1 MHMLYNSDSFV
12 VVQIEMLP
20 ELGAPDAHGGAM
32 TLTRGGYEIVDKHA
46 RKEMF
51 IEGAMA
57 ESFKEGVDA
66 LIDSAHSVEDFDAY
80 LERFAGMAQQ
90 PVVMH

>member
-1 MHMLYNSDSFV
+1 MQMLYNSDSYA

-20 ELGAPDAHGGAM
+20 EVGASASQGPG
-32 TLTRGGYEIVDKHA
+32 TSLTRGGYEIVDKHA

-51 IEGAMA
+51 IEGALA
-57 ESFKEGVDA
+57 ESFKEGVNA
-66 LIDSAHSVEDFDAY
+66 LIEAAHSVEDFDAY